1 LSSTGQ
7 YARLETTGRRT
18 GRPHDV
24 IVRYVI
30 YDNKMV
36 VFPMVGGR
44 QDWVAN
50 IEQNPTIVVYSGKS
64 RWNGTAKMMEV
75 ADLDDPV
82 LGAFQRKY
90 GVVEVKRRYWG
101 QKKFVEIQLESKSE
115 EDVKELIYDDLEA
128 AFDGV
133 AETYDRHILG
143 NPMNLWLRNRSVRLL
158 TGVFGPGD
166 TLVEI
171 GCGTGT
177 ETLRLAKAGITVI
190 AVDISS
196 RMLDM
201 MMKKARAEGLER
213 RVVPVHCRPYEV
225 KRRVGEAGYRAVDGA
240 YSTYGAVNTEPS
252 LGLMFADLHG
262 LIKPGGRLVLG
273 VWNKYCAYEM
283 FGYALRMKPTMSVAR
298 LRNPVP
304 VGKSRFCVTTNSFSV
319 DSLDK
324 YVGDLFTREKVVGV
338 EIILPPSNL
347 IRYLPRGPVLGWVE
361 RAEIALEPR
370 YPWNRL
376 GDHFLAVYRRNG

>member
-1 LSSTGQ
+1 MSSTGQ
-7 YARLETTGRRT
+7 YVRLETAGRKT

-24 IVRYVI
+24 IVRYVM
-30 YDNKMV
+30 YGDKMV
-36 VFPMVGGR
+36 VFPMAGGR

-50 IEQNPTIVVYSGKS
+50 LEYDPRITVYSGRN
-64 RWNGTAKMMEV
+64 RWNGTAVMMEV
-75 ADLDDPV
+75 AGLEDPV

-90 GVVEVKRRYWG
+90 GEAEVRRRYWG
-101 QKKFVEIQLESKSE
+101 QTMYVEIQLESKSE
-115 EDVKELIYDDLEA
+115 EDVKKLIYDDLEA

-143 NPMNLWLRNRSVRLL
+143 NPMNLWLRDRSVRLL
-158 TGVFGPGD
+158 TNVFKAGD
-166 TLVEI
+166 TLVEV

-177 ETLRLAKAGITVI
+177 ETLRLAKAGIRVV

-201 MMKKARAEGLER
+201 MMKKARAERLEGR
-213 RVVPVHCRPYEV
+213 IVPLHCRPYQV
-225 KRRVGEAGYRAVDGA
+225 RRKVEEAGYREVDGA

-252 LGLMFADLHG
+252 LGLMMADLHG
-262 LIKPGGRLVLG
+262 LIRVGGRLVLG
-273 VWNKYCAYEM
+273 VWNKYCAYEI
-283 FGYALRMKPTMSVAR
+283 FGYAFRMRPTMSVAR
-298 LRNPVP
+298 IRNPVP

-319 DSLDK
+319 HSLDK
-324 YVGDLFTREKVVGV
+324 YVKGQFTRERVVGV
-338 EIILPPSNL
+338 EILLPPSNL
-347 IRYLPRGPVLGWVE
+347 IKYLPREPVLGWIE

-376 GDHFLAVYRRNG
+376 GDHFLAVYRRNA